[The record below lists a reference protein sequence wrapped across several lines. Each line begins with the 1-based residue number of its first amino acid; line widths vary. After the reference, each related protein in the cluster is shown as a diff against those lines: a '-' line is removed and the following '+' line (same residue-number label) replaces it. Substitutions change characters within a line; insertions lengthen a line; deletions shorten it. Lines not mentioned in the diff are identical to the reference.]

1 MDDTNQSIKQL
12 SISMKTMVKKI
23 QDLRHLG
30 IENSK
35 LPLPKIVVVGD
46 QSTGKSSL
54 IEGISEIKVPRSAGC
69 CTRCPLEINLS
80 ESDSAWSCRVL
91 LMKRYMYLPK
101 GRMPSS
107 KNPLGP
113 WVEQEYEELIFDTLT
128 DKSLL
133 PDVLKRAQLATLNP
147 GRSPKDYMREENQEV
162 DEDTQVKFSP
172 NVVRLDITAP
182 RFPSLSFYDLPGII
196 NVAEIDDEKYLVTLI
211 ENLAKEYI
219 QAENTIVLLTMP
231 MTDDATNSSAARIVR
246 EVRGAR
252 ERTLGVLTKPD
263 RIDGGYEQWQEL
275 LSGEKF
281 LLGHG
286 YFVVKNNSDPMVEHA
301 QAREE
306 ELMLFAHP
314 PWATEF
320 AEYIDRFGTRRLR
333 AKLSSLLLKQIQDSL
348 PHIVHQ
354 INQRAKNVDD
364 QLAQLPDPPSANVPY
379 LLCQKLNA
387 FTNSVQAHM
396 DGGQSSHPLLKQWG
410 QLAADFQRYL
420 ASSRPSLTIA
430 GNLEVNTPST
440 ADGEEASDS
449 NSTTPQ
455 KRKPSNGIET
465 PTKRMKTVDPVPPPT
480 FNPGTSTDCFKRFP
494 GMAGSF
500 A

>member
-1 MDDTNQSIKQL
+1 MEETNKSIEQI
-12 SISMKTMVKKI
+12 SNSMKAMVKKI

-30 IENSK
+30 IENSR

-80 ESDSAWSCRVL
+80 ESDSAWTCRVL

-101 GRMPSS
+101 GRMPTS
-107 KNPLGP
+107 KNPLGH
-113 WVEQEYEELIFDTLT
+113 WVEQEPEEFLFDTLT

-133 PDVLKRAQLATLNP
+133 QDVLKWAQIATLNP
-147 GRSPKDYMREENQEV
+147 GRSPKDFMREEDQEV
-162 DEDTQVKFSP
+162 EEETQVKFSP

-182 RFPSLSFYDLPGII
+182 NFPNLSFYDLPGII
-196 NVAEIDDEKYLVTLI
+196 NVAEIDDERYLVALV

-219 QAENTIVLLTMP
+219 KADNTIVLLTMP

-246 EVRGAR
+246 DVRGAR

-286 YFVVKNNSDPMVEHA
+286 YFVVKNNSDPGVGHL

-306 ELMLFAHP
+306 EQMFFAHP
-314 PWATEF
+314 PWTSEF
-320 AEYIDRFGTRRLR
+320 AEYGERFGTRRLQ
-333 AKLSSLLLKQIQDSL
+333 AALSSLLLKQIQNSL
-348 PHIVHQ
+348 PHIIEQ
-354 INQRAKNVDD
+354 ITRRAEAVEG
-364 QLAQLPDPPSANVPY
+364 QLAELPDPPSANIPY
-379 LLCQKLNA
+379 LLCQKLNT
-387 FTNSVQAHM
+387 FMNIVQAHM
-396 DGGQSSHPLLKQWG
+396 DGGLSKHPFLKQWG
-410 QLAADFQRYL
+410 QLAADFQRHL
-420 ASSRPSLTIA
+420 TTSRPSVKI
-430 GNLEVNTPST
+430 GDNLDFRSPEP
-440 ADGEEASDS
+440 DDEEELPDQDTQSS
-449 NSTTPQ
+449 P
-455 KRKPSNGIET
+455 KRKHANGVDT
-465 PTKRMKTVDPVPPPT
+465 PVKRMKASAPT
-480 FNPGTSTDCFKRFP
+480 IRAPAFSSSPITECFKQFP
-494 GMAGSF
+494 GM
-500 A
+500 